1 MPAGATRLA
10 GAMLCALALGVL
22 LAGCASAPRE
32 LRLDIETAP
41 DRKRIVWPLPP
52 EVPRYAW
59 AGELLGEDNFQRQ
72 GEPSGSDG
80 GFLRWLAGV
89 ILGESQ
95 QPVRVQRPQ
104 AGAIDAAGRIYVTD
118 AGNSAVFVF
127 DAVAGELVV
136 WDKAEPRANFLS
148 PVGIAVGP
156 GGDILVAD
164 SRLGIVARLDARGNP
179 RRSIGR
185 GVLKRP
191 TGLAYDPVGGR
202 IYVSDTA
209 AHDIKAFDDDGRL
222 VKTIGHRGEGDGEFN
237 FPTHLAFAHG
247 ELYVTDT
254 MNSRIQVLGEAGTV
268 VRLRFGARGTKV
280 GNLVR
285 PKGVAVDSEGNI
297 YVVESYYDHLL
308 VFSPRGELLLALDGG
323 MQGIGGFELPA
334 GVWVDGSDRVFVA
347 DMLNARIPVFQF
359 LGSTQ

>member
-1 MPAGATRLA
+1 MPVGATRLA

-22 LAGCASAPRE
+22 LAGCASAPRV
-32 LRLDIETAP
+32 LRFDTESAP
-41 DRKRIVWPLPP
+41 DAKRIVWPPPP

-59 AGELLGEDNFQRQ
+59 AGQLLGEANFQRQ
-72 GEPSGSDG
+72 GEQSGG
-80 GFLRWLAGV
+80 AGNFLRWLAGV
-89 ILGESQ
+89 IVGETQ

-164 SRLGIVARLDARGNP
+164 SRLGIVARLDASGNP

-185 GVLKRP
+185 GTLKRP
-191 TGLAYDPVGGR
+191 TGLAYDPQGKR
-202 IYVSDTA
+202 IYVCDTA
-209 AHDIKAFDDDGRL
+209 AHDIKVFDDGGRL
-222 VKTIGHRGEGDGEFN
+222 VKTIGRRGDGDGEFN
-237 FPTHLAFAHG
+237 FPTYLAFARG

-254 MNSRIQVLGEAGTV
+254 MNSRIQVLSDAGAV
-268 VRLRFGARGTKV
+268 VKLHFGTRGTSV

-308 VFSPRGELLLALDGG
+308 VFSPRGELLLAFDGSR
-323 MQGIGGFELPA
+323 QGIGKFDLPA
-334 GVWVDGSDRVFVA
+334 GVWVDAGNRVFVA
-347 DMLNARIPVFQF
+347 DMLNGRIPVFQF
-359 LGSTQ
+359 LGSGK